1 MGPVDTWL
9 TGDLSVRA
17 ARAPPSYPFM
27 IVISVL
33 RFRIQAESEHEDRD
47 LGQVHSKLVAACP
60 PAPGDHEGSGRFQAA
75 ESFMITGWGRGEWG
89 RGGWGRA
96 GQGRSGGRG
105 YSVLVTIPNSW
116 ILR

>member
-1 MGPVDTWL
+1 
-9 TGDLSVRA
+9 
-17 ARAPPSYPFM
+17 
-27 IVISVL
+27 
-33 RFRIQAESEHEDRD
+33 
-47 LGQVHSKLVAACP
+47 
-60 PAPGDHEGSGRFQAA
+60 
-75 ESFMITGWGRGEWG
+75 MITEWGRGGWG